1 MEPGGWRW
9 AHSVRPRAGAKMVTT
24 WSGVSIPKLDFLLS
38 SADMAIWCYLIHSES
53 WESWQD
59 YHLNTVPKTPFLCL
73 FRGFVIAVDFDKI
86 WDCWRMG
93 MGMYETAWN
102 SSFLLWTP
110 GTHLW
115 ADHLAFNISMV
126 STIEKHLA
134 FTIHWFFMIFCYP
147 GLRHS
152 YGMLWVKACQNPKID
167 GYLDVHP
174 VGSTSQ
180 EQLEMRSL
188 IAAVQQ
194 VPWGWKDGRLVVC
207 PDTGNMF

>member
-1 MEPGGWRW
+1 M
-9 AHSVRPRAGAKMVTT
+9 KQ
-24 WSGVSIPKLDFLLS
+24 
-38 SADMAIWCYLIHSES
+38 LISFM
-53 WESWQD
+53 D
-59 YHLNTVPKTPFLCL
+59 P
-73 FRGFVIAVDFDKI
+73 
-86 WDCWRMG
+86 WD
-93 MGMYETAWN
+93 A
-102 SSFLLWTP
+102 P
-110 GTHLW
+110 QW

-134 FTIHWFFMIFCYP
+134 FNIHRFFMIFCYP

-152 YGMLWVKACQNPKID
+152 YGSKHVQTQLID

-194 VPWGWKDGRLVVC
+194 VPWG
-207 PDTGNMF
+207 